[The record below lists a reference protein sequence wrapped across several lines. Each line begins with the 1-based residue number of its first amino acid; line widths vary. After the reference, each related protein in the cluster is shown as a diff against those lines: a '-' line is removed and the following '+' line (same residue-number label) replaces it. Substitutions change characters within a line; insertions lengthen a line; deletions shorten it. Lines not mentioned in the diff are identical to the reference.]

1 MKKILYLIGVV
12 LFAASCTDKY
22 EEWTGTPITN
32 DEEEAKAVK
41 FTPGQ
46 AEPIDFANIEN
57 PTEETVQLFVPTV
70 AVPDEYSV
78 NYVVKIYNEDMTDSR
93 EITVD
98 EQGNANAE
106 EVRAA
111 IVELYGKKP
120 VAHNVPMN
128 IKAYVMVNG
137 QNILAA
143 TSSDEAPTVS
153 ITLSAPFISE
163 GYYLIGN
170 MTTNGWDN
178 ISEDYKFT
186 HIGDGSVYDSPTF
199 EITFET
205 TADNQYWKI
214 IPQSN
219 VDAGTV
225 WYEGETG
232 VLGTAV
238 DGDDSFEGSL
248 VTSSPQAGKIATAGK
263 YKMTLNM
270 EEYTY
275 TIQEIKYGLYFY
287 EIGNESGWGTAHPL
301 LSGLN
306 SDQTPNGIYV
316 GWYHLDGAFK
326 FKPNEDNW
334 NDDIGQNPSGAYGTL
349 IQDGEED
356 CNKSDGAFPDEV
368 RPAGFYRITLNLPEM
383 TYALLPVNVSIIG
396 DATAGGWNSDTP
408 MEWNNNVKCWEINQV
423 ELKDGEFKFRGNGNW
438 DDFNFGGNPNEPL
451 VWSGANIAVSA
462 GIYNIRLYEGYAGSI
477 RCTITKL
484 MM

>member
-32 DEEEAKAVK
+32 PEEEAKAVI
-41 FTPGQ
+41 FSPGQ
-46 AEPIDFANIEN
+46 ADPIDYANIEN
-57 PTEETVQLFVPTV
+57 PEEEQVQLFVPTV
-70 AVPDEYSV
+70 QVPDEYEV
-78 NYVVKIYNEDMTDSR
+78 TYKVKLYNADKSDFR
-93 EITVD
+93 EIEVD
-98 EQGNANAE
+98 AEGKANAE
-106 EVRAA
+106 AVRVAM
-111 IVELYGKKP
+111 VELYGKKP
-120 VAHNVPMN
+120 EMRTVPME
-128 IKAYVMVNG
+128 IKAYVKING
-137 QNILAA
+137 QSILAA
-143 TSSDEAPTVS
+143 MTEDLIPTVN
-153 ITLSAPFISE
+153 IKLSAPFISE

-170 MTTNGWDN
+170 MTDN
-178 ISEDYKFT
+178 WSAEAMMNYPFT
-186 HIGDGSVYDSPTF
+186 HIGEGSVYDSPTF

-219 VDAGTV
+219 VDAGNV

-232 VLGTAV
+232 VLGPAV
-238 DGDDSFEGSL
+238 DGDDSFEGTL
-248 VTSSPQAGKIATAGK
+248 VTASPQAGKIATAGK

-270 EEYTY
+270 AEYTY
-275 TIQEIKYGLYFY
+275 TIKEVKYGLYFY

-334 NDDIGQNPSGAYGTL
+334 NDDIGQNPNGAYGTL

-356 CNKSDGAFPDEV
+356 CNKSDGAFPEMV
-368 RPAGFYRITLNLPEM
+368 QPAGFYRITLNLPEM

-408 MEWNNNVKCWEINQV
+408 MEWNNNVKCWEINGV
-423 ELKDGEFKFRGNGNW
+423 ELTNGEFKFRGNGNW
-438 DDFNFGGNPNEPL
+438 DDFNFGGNPDEPL

-477 RCTITKL
+477 RCTITRV

>member
-287 EIGNESGWGTAHPL
+287 EIGNESGWSTPHAL

-306 SDQTPNGIYV
+306 GDGTTTGIYV
-316 GWYHLDGAFK
+316 GWYYLNGEFK
-326 FKPNEDNW
+326 FKPNEGDW
-334 NDDIGQNPSGAYGTL
+334 NDDLEYNGGINEPLSGNVSNNGGPNMPGV
-349 IQDGEED
+349 D
-356 CNKSDGAFPDEV
+356 
-368 RPAGFYRITLNLPEM
+368 AGLYRITLDLTQM
-383 TYALLPVNVSIIG
+383 TYELLPIQSVGVIG
-396 DATAGGWNSDTP
+396 SATPGGWDTDTD
-408 MEWNNNVKCWEINQV
+408 MEWNADLQCYEISFIS
-423 ELKDGEFKFRGNGNW
+423 LSDGEIKFRGNDNW
-438 DDFNFGGNPNEPL
+438 SDLDFGGNPEALTVGGSNISVTAGNYIIRFYPGC
-451 VWSGANIAVSA
+451 SGQA
-462 GIYNIRLYEGYAGSI
+462 
-477 RCTITKL
+477 RCELIPL

>member
-32 DEEEAKAVK
+32 PEEEAKAVI
-41 FTPGQ
+41 FSPGQ
-46 AEPIDFANIEN
+46 ADPIDYANIEN
-57 PTEETVQLFVPTV
+57 PEEEQVQLFVPTV
-70 AVPDEYSV
+70 QVPDEYEV
-78 NYVVKIYNEDMTDSR
+78 TYKVKLYNADKSDFR
-93 EITVD
+93 EIEVD
-98 EQGNANAE
+98 AEGKANAE
-106 EVRAA
+106 AVRTA

-120 VAHNVPMN
+120 EMRTVPME
-128 IKAYVMVNG
+128 IKAYVKING
-137 QNILAA
+137 QSILAA
-143 TSSDEAPTVS
+143 MTEDLIPTVN
-153 ITLSAPFISE
+153 IKLSAPFISE

-170 MTTNGWDN
+170 MTDN
-178 ISEDYKFT
+178 WSSEAMMNYPFT
-186 HIGDGSVYDSPTF
+186 HIGEGSVYDSPTF

-205 TADNQYWKI
+205 TADDQYWKI

-219 VDAGTV
+219 VDAGSV

-232 VLGTAV
+232 VLGPAV
-238 DGDDSFEGSL
+238 NGDDSFEGTL
-248 VTSSPQAGKIATAGK
+248 VTASPQAGKIATAGK

-270 EEYTY
+270 AEYTY
-275 TIQEIKYGLYFY
+275 TIKEVKYGLYFY

-316 GWYHLDGAFK
+316 GWYNLNGEFK

-334 NDDIGQNPSGAYGTL
+334 NDDLEFAGAIDDLSGYVADNG
-349 IQDGEED
+349 GS
-356 CNKSDGAFPDEV
+356 NMPGAN
-368 RPAGFYRITLNLPEM
+368 GFFRITLDLTQM
-383 TYALLPVNVSIIG
+383 TYTLLPVNVSIIG
-396 DATAGGWNSDTP
+396 SATAGGWNSDTP
-408 MEWNNNVKCWEINQV
+408 MEWNSNGKCWEINEV
-423 ELKDGEFKFRGNGNW
+423 ELTDGEFKFRGNGNW

-477 RCTITKL
+477 RCTITKV

>member
-219 VDAGTV
+219 VDAGNV

-248 VTSSPQAGKIATAGK
+248 VTASPQAGKIATAGK

-408 MEWNNNVKCWEINQV
+408 MEWNNNVKCWEINGV

-477 RCTITKL
+477 RCTITKV

>member
-287 EIGNESGWGTAHPL
+287 EIGNESGWSTPHAL

-408 MEWNNNVKCWEINQV
+408 MEWNNNEKCWEINEVQ
-423 ELKDGEFKFRGNGNW
+423 LTDGEFKFRGNGNW

-477 RCTITKL
+477 RCTITRV

>member
-356 CNKSDGAFPDEV
+356 CNKSDGAFPDKV
-368 RPAGFYRITLNLPEM
+368 QPAGFYRITLNLPEM

-408 MEWNNNVKCWEINQV
+408 MEWNNNEKCWEINEVQ
-423 ELKDGEFKFRGNGNW
+423 LTDGEFKFRGNGNW

-477 RCTITKL
+477 RCTITKV

>member
-153 ITLSAPFISE
+153 ITLTAPFISE

-219 VDAGTV
+219 VDAGNI

-287 EIGNESGWGTAHPL
+287 EIGNESGWGTPHPL

-316 GWYHLDGAFK
+316 GWYYLNGEFK
-326 FKPNEDNW
+326 FKPNEGDW
-334 NDDIGQNPSGAYGTL
+334 NDDLEYNGGINEPLSGNVSNNGGPNMPGV
-349 IQDGEED
+349 D
-356 CNKSDGAFPDEV
+356 
-368 RPAGFYRITLNLPEM
+368 AGLYRITLDLTQM
-383 TYALLPVNVSIIG
+383 TYELLPIQSVGVIG
-396 DATAGGWNSDTP
+396 SATAGGWDTDTD
-408 MEWNNNVKCWEINQV
+408 MEWNADLQCYEITFIS
-423 ELKDGEFKFRGNGNW
+423 LSDGEIKFRGNDNW
-438 DDFNFGGNPNEPL
+438 NDLNFGGNPEALTVGGSNISVTAGNYMIRFYPGC
-451 VWSGANIAVSA
+451 SGQA
-462 GIYNIRLYEGYAGSI
+462 
-477 RCTITKL
+477 RCELIPL